1 MSYTNRLCLA
11 NIHDP
16 PQPSGT
22 QVSLT
27 FAGISQALVNIEEP
41 GLRRPQEPGQNRV
54 TCWGEQDPPDVLWLW
69 PKELNS
75 WAYFGPRV
83 AESIPQIASSAKL
96 GNDGQHRTQEIS
108 PNS

>member
-27 FAGISQALVNIEEP
+27 FAGISQALVNIAQEP
-41 GLRRPQEPGQNRV
+41 GRTGPQEPGQNRV
-54 TCWGEQDPPDVLWLW
+54 TC
-69 PKELNS
+69 
-75 WAYFGPRV
+75 
-83 AESIPQIASSAKL
+83 
-96 GNDGQHRTQEIS
+96 
-108 PNS
+108 